1 MLNCKKANGNLPY
14 NVVFPSQFA
23 HLVIQYQQHPEA
35 KSRAP
40 DGSPCMAD
48 TKGLRQRAHGMAGEI
63 RYIGK
68 ETDRKW
74 EAGEEIGVLEF
85 AATEYGRKGRV
96 MASEEVKTAIQK
108 MGINKCARES
118 GFDRKNF
125 IRKLLRGILVKRN
138 SYDEFARWLGARDTC
153 ADRLQGK

>member
-1 MLNCKKANGNLPY
+1 MLNCKKANGNIPY

-48 TKGLRQRAHGMAGEI
+48 TKGLLQRAHGMAGEI

-68 ETDRKW
+68 ETDRKR
-74 EAGEEIGVLEF
+74 EEGEEIGVLEF
-85 AATEYGRKGRV
+85 AATEYRRKGRV
-96 MASEEVKTAIQK
+96 MAGEESKNCNSEDGNQ
-108 MGINKCARES
+108 
-118 GFDRKNF
+118 
-125 IRKLLRGILVKRN
+125 
-138 SYDEFARWLGARDTC
+138 
-153 ADRLQGK
+153 